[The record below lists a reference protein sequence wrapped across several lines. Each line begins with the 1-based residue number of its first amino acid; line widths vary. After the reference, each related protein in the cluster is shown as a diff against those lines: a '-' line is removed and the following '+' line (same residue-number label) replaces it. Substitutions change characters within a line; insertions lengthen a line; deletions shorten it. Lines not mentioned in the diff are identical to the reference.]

1 MLGHSYKT
9 NGFQLVYCSF
19 CKSEAAI
26 GVSNMALEY
35 LLFLGINLK
44 TCILIGAI
52 WEWQHQ
58 LARSASTLN
67 VNGLGFFA

>member
-1 MLGHSYKT
+1 
-9 NGFQLVYCSF
+9 
-19 CKSEAAI
+19 
-26 GVSNMALEY
+26 LEY